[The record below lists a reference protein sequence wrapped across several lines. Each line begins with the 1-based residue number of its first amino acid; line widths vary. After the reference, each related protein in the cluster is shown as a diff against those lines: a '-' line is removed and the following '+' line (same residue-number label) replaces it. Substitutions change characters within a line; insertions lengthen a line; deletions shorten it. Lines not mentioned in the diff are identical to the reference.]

1 MQYRRYGKD
10 GPEVSVLGFGAMRL
24 PSRRQ
29 GQWGSVNFAQATR
42 VIRRAL
48 DGGVNFIDSHH
59 NYHGGL
65 SEEAI
70 GRALKGWKG
79 HRVYI
84 QTKAP
89 FYRDEPIDY
98 FKRLLEEALTKLGVD
113 CIDYLFFHSMNMSMF
128 KKRHKAFFRFTDWAM
143 KRGMIAHRGFSSHDT
158 PANVKAFID
167 TGAFSAMLL
176 SYNWLNRTM
185 AGTIAYGAS
194 KGMGVAVMNPVG
206 GGGLAATTPAI
217 LRLLPRAR
225 SSPEVAL
232 RYVLAT
238 KGVCVALSGMSDID
252 QVDENVAVAGRRS
265 YLTPLQRRTMKQ
277 RLGSLKRRFDR
288 LCTSCGYCMPCPN
301 GVNIPQNFLLLNQ
314 AKFLGTV
321 AFARRRFGQLR
332 RRRSGDASAD
342 ACVRCGKC
350 VPKCPNN
357 IPIIEQLA
365 ETASMLG

>member
-1 MQYRRYGKD
+1 MQYRRYGRN

-24 PSRRQ
+24 PSRRK
-29 GQWGSVNFAQATR
+29 GQWGTVNLTQSTK

-48 DGGVNFIDSHH
+48 EGGVNFIDSHH

-89 FYRDEPIDY
+89 FYREEPIDF
-98 FKRLLEEALTKLGVD
+98 FKKLLEEALTKLGVD
-113 CIDYLFFHSMNMSMF
+113 CIDYLFFHSMNMEMF
-128 KKRHKAFFRFTDWAM
+128 KRRHKAFFRFTDWAM

-158 PANVKAFID
+158 HENVKAFID
-167 TGAFSAMLL
+167 TGEFSAMLL
-176 SYNWLNRTM
+176 SYNWLNPTM
-185 AGTIAYGAS
+185 ARTIAYGAR

-206 GGGLAATTPAI
+206 GGGLAATTPPI
-217 LRLLPRAR
+217 LKLLGGAK

-238 KGVCVALSGMSDID
+238 KGVCVALSGMSSLE
-252 QVDENVAVAGRRS
+252 QVEENLAVAGRRS
-265 YLTPLQRRTMKQ
+265 FLTALQAKTMKQ
-277 RLGSLKRRFDR
+277 RLGKLKRQFEK

-301 GVNIPQNFLLLNQ
+301 GVNIPQNFMLLNQ

-321 AFARRRFGQLR
+321 EFARQRFAQLK
-332 RRRSGDASAD
+332 RRRSGDASAF
-342 ACVRCGKC
+342 ACVRCGAC
-350 VPKCPNN
+350 LPKCPNKV
-357 IPIIEQLA
+357 PIIEQLA
-365 ETASMLG
+365 ETASVLG